1 MYALNTHIV
10 LPFIYYFMILKS
22 WKKKMI
28 WISLKQFEVIIL
40 LLYIKKY

>member
-22 WKKKMI
+22 WKKK
-28 WISLKQFEVIIL
+28 WSEFL
-40 LLYIKKY
+40 